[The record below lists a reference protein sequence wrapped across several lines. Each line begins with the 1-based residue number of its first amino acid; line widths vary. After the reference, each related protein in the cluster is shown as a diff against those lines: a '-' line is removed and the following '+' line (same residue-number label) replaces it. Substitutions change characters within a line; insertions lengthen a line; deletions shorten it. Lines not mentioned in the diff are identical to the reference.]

1 MRLYSHEE
9 LGQLDANATE
19 LADRIQSGQA
29 LIGVVGL
36 GYVGMPIALE
46 FCKKGFQC
54 IGVDVSEK
62 KVEALN
68 RGENFIEDLKDEEVN
83 EMVQNGRLR
92 ASTSYEALADADVIY
107 VAVPTPFDANK
118 DPDLSYI
125 LSAGEGIA
133 SILQPGKLIIL
144 KSTTF
149 PGTTEESFA
158 PILDKSGYK
167 VGEYYLAFSP
177 ERVDP
182 GNTTWHT
189 GNTPIVVGGV
199 TEAGGIL
206 AALANNQI
214 IEKVYV
220 VSSPKVAELEKLLEN
235 IFRSVNIALVNEL
248 AMLCERMGGIDVW
261 EVIEAA
267 ATKPFGYMKF
277 TPGAGVGGHCIP
289 VDPYYLSWLAREHD
303 FETRFI
309 TLAANTNESMPYHVA
324 NLVVKAIARQP
335 ISLYDAKVLIVG
347 ASFKKNVK
355 DIRNSTSEAVILRL
369 LEQGVTQIDVTDPW
383 VDYFPV
389 GGKKYPSVD
398 ITPEMLASYDC
409 VVLITDHDAFDVE
422 EIVNH
427 SRYIIDTRNM
437 TNGVTHNRDKITVL
451 GVTEPKVKVEELKI
465 KN

>member
-1 MRLYSHEE
+1 ME
-9 LGQLDANATE
+9 LFSPALLSQLNPSAKHLSE
-19 LADRIQSGQA
+19 LIQSQKA
-29 LIGVVGL
+29 VIGVVGL
-36 GYVGMPIALE
+36 GYVGLPIALE
-46 FCKKGFQC
+46 FAKKGYQV
-54 IGVDVSEK
+54 IGMDVFES
-62 KVEALN
+62 KVEMLN
-68 RGENFIEDLKDEEVN
+68 RGENFIEDLDDGEIAEV
-83 EMVQNGRLR
+83 VKSGHLKAT
-92 ASTSYEALADADVIY
+92 ASFAPLNQADVLYIC
-107 VAVPTPFDANK
+107 VPTPFDANK

-125 LSAGEGIA
+125 KSAGKGLSSVLRQGQLVIM
-133 SILQPGKLIIL
+133 

-149 PGTTEESFA
+149 PGTTESYLV
-158 PILDKSGYK
+158 PILEESGLKGGKDFY
-167 VGEYYLAFSP
+167 VAFSP

-189 GNTPIVVGGV
+189 GNTPIV
-199 TEAGGIL
+199 TGGITEDSSLL
-206 AALANNQI
+206 ASLANNMI
-214 IEKVYV
+214 IEQVYM

-324 NLVVKAIARQP
+324 QLVVNAIARLP
-335 ISLYDAKVLIVG
+335 ISIFDAKVLIVG

-369 LEQGVTQIDVTDPW
+369 MEQGISEIDITDPW
-383 VDYFPV
+383 VSIFPAA
-389 GGKKYPSVD
+389 GREFPSVSLTAES
-398 ITPEMLASYDC
+398 IAAYDC
-409 VVLITDHDAFDVE
+409 VVLVTDHDEFDIPF
-422 EIVNH
+422 IVDH
-427 SRYIIDTRNM
+427 ARWVIDTRNM
-437 TNGVTHNRDKITVL
+437 TKDIRAGRDNITVL
-451 GVTEPKVKVEELKI
+451 GVTAPKKMIPVVH
-465 KN
+465 